1 MGLIKVHRITQQRKS
16 ILEIIYR
23 LGHATLPEIQDNL
36 TDKGENIALST
47 IYRSLETLEN
57 ENVIRRIPSK
67 YGQDFYE
74 FYEQAKHDHF
84 VCLKCG
90 KIYDIPKK
98 RTNVGFL
105 AKEGKYVQEV
115 VTTYYGI
122 CNDCH
127 EDN

>member
-16 ILEIIYR
+16 ILEIINR

-74 FYEQAKHDHF
+74 FYEQEKHDHF
-84 VCLKCG
+84 VCVKCG

-98 RTNVGFL
+98 KTNVGFL

>member
-16 ILEIIYR
+16 ILEIINR

-84 VCLKCG
+84 VCVKCG

-105 AKEGKYVQEV
+105 AKEGEYVQEV

>member
-84 VCLKCG
+84 VCVKCG

-105 AKEGKYVQEV
+105 AKEGKYVKEV

>member
-1 MGLIKVHRITQQRKS
+1 MHRITQQRKS
-16 ILEIIYR
+16 ILEIINR

-36 TDKGENIALST
+36 IYKGENVALST
-47 IYRSLETLEN
+47 IYRSLETLEK

-90 KIYDIPKK
+90 KIYDISKK

-105 AKEGKYVQEV
+105 EKEGKYVQEV

-122 CNDCH
+122 CNDCN

>member
-1 MGLIKVHRITQQRKS
+1 M
-16 ILEIIYR
+16 
-23 LGHATLPEIQDNL
+23 PEIQDNL
-36 TDKGENIALST
+36 IYKGENVALST
-47 IYRSLETLEN
+47 IYRSLETLEK

-98 RTNVGFL
+98 RTNIGFL
-105 AKEGKYVQEV
+105 EKEGKYVQEV

>member
-1 MGLIKVHRITQQRKS
+1 MHRITQQRKS
-16 ILEIIYR
+16 ILEIINR

-36 TDKGENIALST
+36 IYKGENIALST
-47 IYRSLETLEN
+47 IYRSLETLEK

-84 VCLKCG
+84 VCVKCG

-98 RTNVGFL
+98 RANVGFL
-105 AKEGKYVQEV
+105 EKEGKYVQEV

>member
-1 MGLIKVHRITQQRKS
+1 MHRITQQRKS
-16 ILEIIYR
+16 ILEIINR

-36 TDKGENIALST
+36 IYKGENVALST
-47 IYRSLETLEN
+47 IYRSLETLEK

-84 VCLKCG
+84 VCVKCG
-90 KIYDIPKK
+90 KIHDIPKK

-105 AKEGKYVQEV
+105 EKEGKYVQEV

>member
-1 MGLIKVHRITQQRKS
+1 MHRITQQRKS
-16 ILEIIYR
+16 ILEIINR

-36 TDKGENIALST
+36 VYKGENIALST
-47 IYRSLETLEN
+47 IYRSLETLEK

-98 RTNVGFL
+98 RTSVGFL
-105 AKEGKYVQEV
+105 EKEGKYVQEV

-122 CNDCH
+122 CNDCY

>member
-1 MGLIKVHRITQQRKS
+1 MHRITQQRKS
-16 ILEIIYR
+16 ILEIINR

-36 TDKGENIALST
+36 IYKGENIALST
-47 IYRSLETLEN
+47 IYRSLETLEK

-98 RTNVGFL
+98 RTNVVFL
-105 AKEGKYVQEV
+105 EKEGKYVQEV

-122 CNDCH
+122 CDDCH

>member
-84 VCLKCG
+84 VCVKCG

>member
-84 VCLKCG
+84 VCVKCG

-105 AKEGKYVQEV
+105 AKEGKRVQEV

>member
-1 MGLIKVHRITQQRKS
+1 MHRITQQRKS
-16 ILEIIYR
+16 ILEIINR

-36 TDKGENIALST
+36 IYNGENIALST
-47 IYRSLETLEN
+47 IYRSLETLEK

-74 FYEQAKHDHF
+74 FYEQTKHDHF

-98 RTNVGFL
+98 RTNVKKKK
-105 AKEGKYVQEV
+105 KEGKYVQEV

-122 CNDCH
+122 CDDCH

>member
-16 ILEIIYR
+16 ILEIINR

>member
-1 MGLIKVHRITQQRKS
+1 MHRITQQRKS
-16 ILEIIYR
+16 ILEIINR

-36 TDKGENIALST
+36 IYKGKNIALST
-47 IYRSLETLEN
+47 IYRSLETLEK

-90 KIYDIPKK
+90 KIYDIHKK
-98 RTNVGFL
+98 RTSVGFL
-105 AKEGKYVQEV
+105 EKEGKYVQEV

>member
-1 MGLIKVHRITQQRKS
+1 MHRITQQRKS
-16 ILEIIYR
+16 ILEIINR

-36 TDKGENIALST
+36 IYKGENIALST
-47 IYRSLETLEN
+47 IYRSLETLEK

-74 FYEQAKHDHF
+74 FYKQAKHDHF

-90 KIYDIPKK
+90 NIYDIPKK

-105 AKEGKYVQEV
+105 EKEGKYVQEV

-122 CNDCH
+122 CNDCN